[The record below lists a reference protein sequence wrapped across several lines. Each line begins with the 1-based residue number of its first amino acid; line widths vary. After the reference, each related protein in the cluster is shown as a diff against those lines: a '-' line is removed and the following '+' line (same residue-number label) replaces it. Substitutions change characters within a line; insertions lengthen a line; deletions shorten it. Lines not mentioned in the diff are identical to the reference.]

1 MNKYHEEWSW
11 VMARPLR
18 EVVKRIDDLSY
29 REPTL
34 VSSDALAMFAR
45 RLVAAEI
52 QPAGPY
58 MNEQSEVEPSLN
70 RAIALLFIRWGRP
83 LPSLEQYLAPRD
95 AQSYRRRAIVKSLV
109 GVRAYKARHMSIARY
124 MHAQNNHEYL
134 WMRELSEHVI
144 EGIVKVDA
152 MRYEISGIVYDWHRM
167 IESSATSG
175 QLRQLSRANMMLWA
189 AYTLFDDLIDDEPN
203 ALNYLSVANVYHR
216 RAYMM
221 YRSVA
226 ATTGQKKLVDDTFMR
241 MDRANHYERARL
253 RIPIT
258 NGTLVIPGNIPR
270 VTDQFIAD
278 RAAGHILGPLLL
290 LSRQAKHSRDFQQ
303 WCHALEDYLVVRQL
317 CDDLHDWREDI
328 ASGRMTRCSRQLL
341 HDAAI
346 ASGTQKVNDV
356 QRACKDV
363 FWSGTLE
370 ALSAKYLQKTATIET
385 TVRKFS
391 RDVNAAEMFIERVLK
406 PLKETLEMGQ
416 RVAADQRRFIAEY
429 SR

>member
-1 MNKYHEEWSW
+1 MNKDREEWSW

-29 REPTL
+29 SEPTL
-34 VSSDALAMFAR
+34 VSSDVLAMFAR

-58 MNEQSEVEPSLN
+58 MNEQGEVEPSLN

-83 LPSLEQYLAPRD
+83 LPSLEKYLVPGDIR
-95 AQSYRRRAIVKSLV
+95 SRRRAMLKPLM

-124 MHAQNNHEYL
+124 MYAQNNHEYA
-134 WMRELSEHVI
+134 WMHGLGEQVI
-144 EGIVKVDA
+144 EGVVKVDA

-226 ATTGQKKLVDDTFMR
+226 ATTAQKKLVDDTFMR

-253 RIPIT
+253 RIPIAH
-258 NGTLVIPGNIPR
+258 GALVIPGSIPR

-317 CDDLHDWREDI
+317 CDDLHDWRDDI
-328 ASGRMTRCSRQLL
+328 ASGRMTQCSRQLL
-341 HDAAI
+341 KDAAI
-346 ASGTQKVNDV
+346 ASGAQKVSDV

-363 FWSGTLE
+363 FWSSTLE
-370 ALSAKYLQKTATIET
+370 ALSVKYLQKTVTIET

-391 RDVNAAEMFIERVLK
+391 RDVNAAEMLIQRVLQ